1 LRSFQQRLGDFT
13 ARGVKVVA
21 ISVDPVEINQRHA
34 QRMGYT
40 FPLLSDA
47 DAATIRRYDL
57 LHPHAG
63 PKQEDISR
71 PAEFYV
77 DGNGIVRWVNLTQNI
92 AVRARPEQALSAIDS
107 ARGASS
113 QP

>member
-1 LRSFQQRLGDFT
+1 
-13 ARGVKVVA
+13 VKVVA
-21 ISVDPVEINQRHA
+21 ISVDPAADSHRLAE
-34 QRMGYT
+34 RMHYT

-63 PKQEDISR
+63 PKHEDISR

-77 DGNGIVRWVNLTQNI
+77 DQNGIVRWVNLTENI
-92 AVRARPEQALSAIDS
+92 AVRARPEQALAAIDA
-107 ARGASS
+107 ARHGA
-113 QP
+113 Q

>member
-1 LRSFQQRLGDFT
+1 MVG
-13 ARGVKVVA
+13 
-21 ISVDPVEINQRHA
+21 ISVDAVETNHRHA

-57 LHPHAG
+57 LHQHAG
-63 PKQEDISR
+63 PKHEDISR

-77 DGNGIVRWVNLTQNI
+77 DQNGIVRWVNLTANI

-107 ARGASS
+107 AH
-113 QP
+113 

>member
-1 LRSFQQRLGDFT
+1 M
-13 ARGVKVVA
+13 A
-21 ISVDPVEINQRHA
+21 ISVDAVEINHRHA
-34 QRMGYT
+34 QGQGYT
-40 FPLLSDA
+40 FALLSDA

-63 PKQEDISR
+63 PKHEDISR

-77 DGNGIVRWVNLTQNI
+77 DQNGIVRWVNLTDNI

-107 ARGASS
+107 AEHAG
-113 QP
+113 P

>member
-1 LRSFQQRLGDFT
+1 LRSFQQRLGEFT
-13 ARGVKVVA
+13 TRGVKVVG
-21 ISVDPVEINQRHA
+21 ISVDSVEINRRLA

-47 DAATIRRYDL
+47 DAATIRRYGV

-63 PKQEDISR
+63 PKHEDIAR

-77 DGNGIVRWVNLTQNI
+77 DGNGIVRWVNLTENL
-92 AVRARPEQALSAIDS
+92 AVRARPEQALAAINSAHL
-107 ARGASS
+107 AG
-113 QP
+113 P